1 MIVIVPEWCVERG
14 EKTMIREMGERR
26 EKKKYKKGRL
36 MEWGEGEHRLYP
48 SLPVLDTV
56 AMA

>member
-1 MIVIVPEWCVERG
+1 
-14 EKTMIREMGERR
+14 MIREMGERR

-36 MEWGEGEHRLYP
+36 MEWREGEHRLYP